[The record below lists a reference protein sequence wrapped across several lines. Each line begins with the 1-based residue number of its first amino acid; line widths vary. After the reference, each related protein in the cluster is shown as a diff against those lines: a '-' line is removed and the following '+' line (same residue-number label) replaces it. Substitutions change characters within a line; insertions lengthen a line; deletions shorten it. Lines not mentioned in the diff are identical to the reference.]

1 MNDIYNF
8 LILTITSLHNTMFTI
23 ETDVG
28 TTYKVPPTSHIKLFY
43 KKQKKIMNHLY
54 IKKSHICQIY
64 FYLIVILLIDN
75 ILIDMPKACH

>member
-28 TTYKVPPTSHIKLFY
+28 TAYKVPPTSHIKLFY
-43 KKQKKIMNHLY
+43 KKQKKITNQLY
-54 IKKSHICQIY
+54 IKTSHICQIY